1 MNFSVERCNQEQF
14 IPTWMRH
21 EHLARYRFAASYVAR
36 KVVVDCACGDGTSS
50 ELFAKAHASH
60 VFAFD
65 VEPGAIEYCKRNRVD
80 CRLSFAKAD
89 ASTLPLD
96 DAVADVYVSL
106 ETIEHLQNDRAFL
119 QEVVRVLKRG
129 GLFICSTPNRLVKNP
144 GKTIADKP
152 FNPFHFREYSQEEF
166 AALLDHFFKE
176 IEWFGQ
182 NKKSRWLARMIGVL
196 GKVLPRNSAVRIN
209 QMMKLPRFLFDRLE
223 DHRVFRT
230 KDAIVEYM
238 VAVCREPRKI

>member
-14 IPTWMRH
+14 IPIWVRH
-21 EHLARYRFAASYVAR
+21 EHLARYRFAASYVAE

-50 ELFAKAHASH
+50 ELFAKAQASH
-60 VFAFD
+60 VYAFD
-65 VEPGAIEYCKRNRVD
+65 AEPGAIEHCRRNRVD

-96 DAVADVYVSL
+96 NAVADVYVSL
-106 ETIEHLQNDRAFL
+106 ETIEHLHNDWAFL
-119 QEVVRVLKRG
+119 QEVVRVLKGG
-129 GLFICSTPNRLVKNP
+129 GLFICSTPNRCVTNP
-144 GKTIADKP
+144 GKTIAEKP
-152 FNPFHFREYSQEEF
+152 FNPFHVREYSPEEF
-166 AALLDHFFKE
+166 AALLDHFFSE

-182 NKKSRWLARMIGVL
+182 NKKSRWLARMMGVL

-209 QMMKLPRFLFDRLE
+209 QMMKLPRFLFDRLV

-230 KDAIVEYM
+230 ENTIVEYM
-238 VAVCREPRKI
+238 VAVCRGPRRI

>member
-1 MNFSVERCNQEQF
+1 MNISVERCNQEQF
-14 IPTWMRH
+14 IPIWVRH
-21 EHLARYRFAASYVAR
+21 EHLARYRFAATYVPR

-50 ELFAKAHASH
+50 ELFAKAQASH
-60 VFAFD
+60 VYAFD
-65 VEPGAIEYCKRNRVD
+65 VEPGAIEHCKRNRVD
-80 CRLSFAKAD
+80 YRLSFAKAD

-96 DAVADVYVSL
+96 NAVADVYVSL

-129 GLFICSTPNRLVKNP
+129 GLFICSTPNRLVTNP
-144 GKTIADKP
+144 GKTIAEKP
-152 FNPFHFREYSQEEF
+152 FNPFHVREYSQEEF

-209 QMMKLPRFLFDRLE
+209 QIMKLPRFLFDRLE
-223 DHRVFRT
+223 DHKVFRA
-230 KDAIVEYM
+230 KDTIVEYL